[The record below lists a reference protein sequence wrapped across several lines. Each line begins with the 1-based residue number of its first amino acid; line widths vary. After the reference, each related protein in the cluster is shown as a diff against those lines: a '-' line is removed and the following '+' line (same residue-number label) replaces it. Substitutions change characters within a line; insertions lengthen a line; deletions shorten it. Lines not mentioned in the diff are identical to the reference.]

1 MAGKE
6 NALYSPYGAFEL
18 KSKYQRN
25 FFFGTVSTWLA
36 VGLILGTFWI
46 IRVIEGNVE
55 ADITQVLRIKSVAD
69 LGPPPSIAKKPP
81 QVKVEQPNVVAPKVG
96 IPKPVADDEVLDDDV
111 VLATRDELADIVAPD
126 IVSAAGDGDIIV
138 DIDEDDYLPAFGE
151 FVPVEIYP
159 EMIYQH
165 QAIYPKIAKQAGLAG
180 KVTVMALVDKT
191 GSVQDA
197 KVLKSSGITSLDEAA
212 VNAAFKC
219 RFKPGI
225 QNGRP
230 IACWVS
236 YDTDFVLN
244 E

>member
-1 MAGKE
+1 MAGKA

-25 FFFGTVSTWLA
+25 FFFGTLFTWLT
-36 VGLILGTFWI
+36 VGLILGTFW
-46 IRVIEGNVE
+46 VIKALGDNID
-55 ADITQVLRIKSVAD
+55 ADALPVFRIESIAD
-69 LGPPPSIAKKPP
+69 LGPPPSITKKPP
-81 QVKVEQPNVVAPKVG
+81 QVKVEQPDVVAPKVG

-126 IVSAAGDGDIIV
+126 IASAVGDGDIIV

-151 FVPVEIYP
+151 FVPVEIIP
-159 EMIYQH
+159 EMIYKH
-165 QAIYPKIAKQAGLAG
+165 QATYPKMAKQAGLTG
-180 KVTVMALVDKT
+180 KVTVMALVDKK
-191 GSVQDA
+191 GDVKDA

-212 VNAAFKC
+212 VKAARKC
-219 RFKPGI
+219 KFKPAI

-236 YDTDFVLN
+236 YDTDFILN